1 VNLLDLTPVAA
12 AEIEEQDGRVVVIRP
27 KPSSRGL
34 RAPLDW
40 LVYLMA
46 ARRLRLDELGSFCWR
61 QMDGRRTAGAIAEAM
76 RTEFGESSAQA
87 EQRLGSFLR
96 SLRREDLVRFPE
108 LESTVREGRR

>member
-1 VNLLDLTPVAA
+1 
-12 AEIEEQDGRVVVIRP
+12 
-27 KPSSRGL
+27 
-34 RAPLDW
+34 
-40 LVYLMA
+40 
-46 ARRLRLDELGSFCWR
+46 
-61 QMDGRRTAGAIAEAM
+61 M